1 LTLERIDPSRA
12 ALLVI
17 DMQNAFCH
25 PEGTLGS
32 SGVDISECR
41 DIIPRIRALV
51 GAADQAGIPVL
62 WTVQEHLPV
71 DEWRARKALKPHTSK
86 RKRVSALAGTW
97 DAELV
102 GELKPLA
109 TVPSRVIRKHR
120 FGSFYETRLDIMLR
134 MLGRDALLVSG
145 VTANACIETTI
156 REAYLRDYDIVA
168 ITDSIGAIDARWKEA
183 AAEVWSQYL
192 AELATSEEVIEFL
205 SASCSPRVRALAH
218 LLLQTTDLPA
228 AESFYID
235 CLGLTVRKRETLRNG
250 RPLVVTDQGLGL
262 TEGRPDGDGPVEH
275 IAFEVRNLT
284 GLMERLQAAGVTLV
298 RGPEPSA
305 YGMSLYVADPDGN
318 QIELIG
324 DH

>member
-1 LTLERIDPSRA
+1 
-12 ALLVI
+12 
-17 DMQNAFCH
+17 MQNAFCH

-41 DIIPRIRALV
+41 AIIPGIRALV
-51 GAADQAGIPVL
+51 TAVDRAGVPVL
-62 WTVQEHLPV
+62 WTLQEHFPV
-71 DEWRARKALKPHTSK
+71 DEWRARKVLEPHTSK

-102 GELKPLA
+102 EELKPLA
-109 TVPSRVIRKHR
+109 TVPSHVIRKHR
-120 FGSFYETRLDIMLR
+120 FGSFYETRLDMVLR

-192 AELATSEEVIEFL
+192 AAIATSEEVIEFL
-205 SASCSPRVRALAH
+205 SASRLPRVRALAH
-218 LLLQTTDLPA
+218 LLLRTTNLPA

-235 CLGLTVRKRETLRNG
+235 CLGLTVRTRETTRNG

-262 TEGRPDGDGPVEH
+262 TDGRPDGDGPVEH

-284 GLMERLQAAGVTLV
+284 GLVERLEESGVIIV
-298 RGPEPSA
+298 CGPEPSA
-305 YGMSLYVADPDGN
+305 YGTSLYVADPDGN